1 VKAPSAESA
10 RGGLELATLGR
21 SYYLMSL
28 TPTQCRDHA
37 MHCHR
42 MTVSAPQTLAI
53 EFERLAQIWA
63 QIADD
68 LQRPQATSESSPEGQ
83 AAVLMRA

>member
-1 VKAPSAESA
+1 
-10 RGGLELATLGR
+10 
-21 SYYLMSL
+21 
-28 TPTQCRDHA
+28 
-37 MHCHR
+37 MHCRR
-42 MTVSAPQTLAI
+42 MAVSAPQTLAI

-68 LQRPQATSESSPEGQ
+68 LQRSQATSESSREGQ